1 MFPYQR
7 VEDGIKLITPK
18 LMSTHFPKAWAYLKT
33 YEPVLRAREAKRDQQ
48 NEIAAAP
55 FDDHEW
61 YRFGRHQ
68 NLDKQDIRKLIVA
81 QTVPNLRVCYDD
93 SATMYLNNVRV
104 NGIVPAEDTDPLF
117 LLGVLNAPVAD
128 FVFRRI
134 AKVKAGGFYEAN
146 KQFIAPLP
154 IPRPMRLNGLQ
165 SENVPDDWS
174 WRTVNDAMWLP
185 NLASGSQPLG
195 GAIVQKLGS
204 FQRSNPRRSWRKTPR
219 YG

>member
-1 MFPYQR
+1 MG
-7 VEDGIKLITPK
+7 VPK
-18 LMSTHFPKAWAYLKT
+18 D
-33 YEPVLRAREAKRDQQ
+33 LRARSWAREAKRDQQ

-154 IPRPMRLNGLQ
+154 IP
-165 SENVPDDWS
+165 SA
-174 WRTVNDAMWLP
+174 DA
-185 NLASGSQPLG
+185 A
-195 GAIVQKLGS
+195 
-204 FQRSNPRRSWRKTPR
+204 QRSSVGERARRLELAHSKRRDVVAELGKRLATVRRRNRPETWLFPTLKPKKELAQDAPVRLDEEAKM
-219 YG
+219 G